1 MTGQPRHDHLLK
13 ARNRHMESNGRSTIL
28 LLPTWRRYPA
38 DFEDNSPDATDSDS
52 SLKAPAFIAGWQQL
66 LDDTRL
72 YEIARTYDLDIVFYP
87 HPQAI
92 SLLKCRQ
99 LKLPGH
105 IKLGLPERQSFQ
117 EYAAQAS
124 LCITDYSS
132 ASIDVSLLGTPV
144 IYYQFDKKEFYE
156 GECGQESGFFEF
168 EQDGFGPVATTE
180 EECLEAVETIASQGF
195 EMAPEYAE
203 RAART
208 FTMADGH
215 CCERAYEA
223 IINL

>member
-1 MTGQPRHDHLLK
+1 M
-13 ARNRHMESNGRSTIL
+13 
-28 LLPTWRRYPA
+28 
-38 DFEDNSPDATDSDS
+38 
-52 SLKAPAFIAGWQQL
+52 
-66 LDDTRL
+66 
-72 YEIARTYDLDIVFYP
+72 
-87 HPQAI
+87 
-92 SLLKCRQ
+92 
-99 LKLPGH
+99 
-105 IKLGLPERQSFQ
+105 
-117 EYAAQAS
+117 
-124 LCITDYSS
+124 
-132 ASIDVSLLGTPV
+132 